1 MYFTEYRET
10 VMPSLQ
16 PHWLRPEETAKVVEI
31 IDDTLTKGIENLF
44 KSANQQFS
52 EAGGRK
58 LSEDEVSQFSEL
70 AKGCIP
76 TNATGKELDPQVLQS
91 LSLVVGMMKKA
102 SEMDEELGKD
112 FLPGVQEKALEAMK
126 NDKSDGLGLVLKMV
140 MKVFDKQEE
149 DSEEFEEEH
158 GKDFTQ
164 KFTDSLF
171 KLLNNPDDFTKDDKS
186 EFENMFKSFLG
197 MFTGNKEDKQKEK
210 PDHDEQEET
219 ASQNE
224 KGPTKKGE
232 IWEGG
237 SILEIVEG
245 FAMSGRQTSLDDLFA
260 GEEMTPEE
268 LALGGSA
275 VTNMAKGIE
284 EAGAIFPSMAD
295 KLSKG
300 PSLPGI
306 AT

>member
-1 MYFTEYRET
+1 MYYTEYPESI
-10 VMPSLQ
+10 MPKLE

-31 IDDTLTKGIENLF
+31 IDDTLTQGIQNLF
-44 KSANQQFS
+44 QSANQQFS

-140 MKVFDKQEE
+140 MKVFDKKEE

-171 KLLNNPDDFTKDDKS
+171 KLLNNPDDFTKDDKCD
-186 EFENMFKSFLG
+186 FEKMFKSFLG
-197 MFTGNKEDKQKEK
+197 MVTENSEDKQKEK
-210 PDHDEQEET
+210 PDQDEEEEA

-224 KGPTKKGE
+224 KGPGKKGE

-237 SILEIVEG
+237 SLLEIVEG
-245 FAMSGRQTSLDDLFA
+245 FAMSDRKTSLDDLFA

-275 VTNMAKGIE
+275 VTNISKSIE
-284 EAGAIFPSMAD
+284 DAGAIFPSMAD
-295 KLSKG
+295 KLMKG
-300 PSLPGI
+300 PSIPGVS
-306 AT
+306 